1 MSSNNNM
8 RITDIVTVILLV
20 VLIVLNIFNSV
31 HVGKVKFQMAS
42 LLGPGGENPRH
53 IIPGKPNPRHI
64 IPGEPTPPGN
74 NNKN

>member
-8 RITDIVTVILLV
+8 RITDLVTVLLLL

-31 HVGKVKFQMAS
+31 HVGKVKIQMAS
-42 LLGPGGENPRH
+42 LLGPGGTEKWGPLGPN
-53 IIPGKPNPRHI
+53 GKHKPDN
-64 IPGEPTPPGN
+64 TPPTGHIG

>member
-31 HVGKVKFQMAS
+31 HVGKVKIQMAS

-53 IIPGKPNPRHI
+53 TIPGQPNPQHI
-64 IPGEPTPPGN
+64 LPGVRTPRG
-74 NNKN
+74 K